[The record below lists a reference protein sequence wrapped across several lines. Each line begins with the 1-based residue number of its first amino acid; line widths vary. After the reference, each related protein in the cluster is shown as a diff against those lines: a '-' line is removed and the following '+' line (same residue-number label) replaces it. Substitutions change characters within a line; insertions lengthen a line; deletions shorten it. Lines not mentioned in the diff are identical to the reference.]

1 MLSRSICVGRRLV
14 MERRFLSTVARG
26 SLEINKHL
34 YEAVNQ
40 IVDGIG
46 LPKSHFWTE
55 LESALK
61 DLTPL
66 NNSLLLRRDELQRE
80 LDHYHKAHPNPAAD
94 LAGYKSFLQGIGYL
108 EPTPK
113 DFHVTTTRVDPEIS
127 TLCGP
132 QLVVPGNN
140 ARMVLNA
147 ANARWGSLSAAF
159 HDTDAL
165 LPTTD
170 KDHKNR
176 KRLAFAA
183 VERLL
188 DAIFPLTQGRHFKEV
203 GGVAVING
211 SLVFSMAGTSVME
224 PGMFEMGTVGLKD
237 DAAFVGFT
245 GPADSPTSVLLRHHG
260 LHLELLVDEAGLK
273 DVLVEAALSTI
284 FDCEDSV
291 AAVDGQD
298 KAALYLTWAGLMR
311 GNLEVSLPNGE
322 IRKLAPNKTFFTPEN
337 NELVLPGRSV
347 LLNRNVGLHMYTD
360 CVKCNGEPIPEGIL
374 DAFVTAA
381 AGVLSIQVSPLPAH
395 RNSRVGSIYLVKPK
409 LQGSDEVRFTNALLD
424 RVEDALQLHR
434 NTLKVGR
441 ARGAAEARSNQTLA
455 NRFFTKQH
463 ILHVLHVARLAHSRF
478 LLLLWV
484 ACLALW
490 LLWGG
495 KVVFA
500 N

>member
-1 MLSRSICVGRRLV
+1 MLARSLCIGRRLV
-14 MERRFLSTVARG
+14 VERRCLSTVARG

-46 LPKSHFWTE
+46 LPKSQFWTE
-55 LESALK
+55 LESAVK

-66 NNSLLLRRDELQRE
+66 NNSLLLRRDELQRD

-94 LAGYKSFLQGIGYL
+94 LADYKSFLRGIGYL

-113 DFHVTTTRVDPEIS
+113 DFHVTTTRVDPEIG

-147 ANARWGSLSAAF
+147 ANARWGSLTAAF

-165 LPTTD
+165 LPTTS
-170 KDHKNR
+170 KDQKNR

-203 GGVAVING
+203 GGVAVIHG

-224 PGMFEMGTVGLKD
+224 PGMFEMGTIGLKD
-237 DAAFVGFT
+237 DSAFVGFT

-260 LHLELLVDEAGLK
+260 LHMELLVDEAGLK
-273 DVLVEAALSTI
+273 DVLAEAALSTI

-291 AAVDGQD
+291 AAVDGED
-298 KAALYLTWAGLMR
+298 KAALYLNWAGLMR
-311 GNLEVSLPNGE
+311 GNLEVALPNGE
-322 IRKLAPNKTFFTPEN
+322 LRKLAPNKTFFTPEN
-337 NELVLPGRSV
+337 NELMLPGRSI

-381 AGVLSIQVSPLPAH
+381 AGVLSVQPSPLPAH

-409 LQGSDEVRFTNALLD
+409 LQGSDEVRFTNALFD

-434 NTLKVGR
+434 NTIKVGEPFVLLKTSSNEGHTQR
-441 ARGAAEARSNQTLA
+441 CYWAKHAAYLVRCLSCART
-455 NRFFTKQH
+455 FF
-463 ILHVLHVARLAHSRF
+463 F
-478 LLLLWV
+478 
-484 ACLALW
+484 
-490 LLWGG
+490 G
-495 KVVFA
+495 VFDFVCF
-500 N
+500 